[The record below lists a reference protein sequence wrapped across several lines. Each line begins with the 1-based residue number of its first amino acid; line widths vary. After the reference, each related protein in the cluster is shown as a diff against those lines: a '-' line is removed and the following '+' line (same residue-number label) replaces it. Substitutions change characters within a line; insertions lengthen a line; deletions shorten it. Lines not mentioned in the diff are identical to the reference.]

1 MKILKLLNKKNFSI
15 LLLFFYISF
24 YYGIARGETV
34 DIWNLEKKK
43 NEDNNNKILIE
54 DGGLSDKEINKI
66 VKEAEANEDDVN
78 ESILSI
84 QSEKNTIE
92 VNEDEN
98 ISSKKINIVGI
109 YDPSENDLSMGMW
122 LNSNG
127 KMILEVIK
135 KIQKINLSDDAT
147 NILNI
152 ALLTNSYSPKKNITD
167 KEFLKIKNDW
177 LIKNNNLDL
186 IENYVSVNKNLE
198 DKSTLVQHY
207 VEYYLSRSD
216 ISKACKIFDE
226 INISNLD
233 TYNTKFKIYCLINS
247 NKKEEAQLNFD
258 LLKEIG
264 FKDKFFEKKFNYL
277 IGYDET
283 IDTEV
288 SETSLLNFH
297 LSHITNPD
305 FKFQPKITTSK
316 LIWKYLS
323 SSNLLENADII
334 DIEDEEKIFSIEKAT
349 NDKNYNESDLFS
361 IYERYMFNINQ
372 LLNAQDSYKILSNS
386 QARALIYQAILIN
399 KETSERIKLIQLLK
413 ELFIKDEITN
423 AFDVNLNKFLK
434 GLNEEEIPLN
444 YKNFYEL
451 NLRDNESKAKKIKFN
466 NKIIHQSKLLNY
478 FIEDSNKQKTEKNLE
493 STLKKFKRDKKYYFS
508 IKDIILI
515 ESLKADGIKISKKYE
530 NIYEKLDP
538 NIPYDIQILIKKGES
553 GLFLLRLV
561 EIIGADKFTDMDSE
575 TIYFIVT
582 ALNQLGIY
590 KLRNEILLKVLPLKV

>member
-1 MKILKLLNKKNFSI
+1 MKILKLLNKENFSI
-15 LLLFFYISF
+15 LLLFFYIF
-24 YYGIARGETV
+24 LYGEVKAETV
-34 DIWNLEKKK
+34 DIWNLEQKS
-43 NEDNNNKILIE
+43 NENNNNKILIE
-54 DGGLSDKEINKI
+54 N
-66 VKEAEANEDDVN
+66 DDDSS

-84 QSEKNTIE
+84 QSDKNTIE

-98 ISSKKINIVGI
+98 IISKKINIVGI
-109 YDPSENDLSMGMW
+109 YDPSENDLSMEMW
-122 LNSNG
+122 VNSNG
-127 KMILEVIK
+127 KMILEIIK

-177 LIKNNNLDL
+177 LIKHNNLDL
-186 IENYVSVNKNLE
+186 IENYVSINKNLE
-198 DKSTLVQHY
+198 NKSTLVQHY

-216 ISKACKIFDE
+216 TSRSCKIFDE

-277 IGYDET
+277 MGYDET

-288 SETSLLNFH
+288 SEASLLNFH

-305 FKFQPKITTSK
+305 FKFQPEINTSK

-334 DIEDEEKIFSIEKAT
+334 DIEDGEKIFSIEKAT
-349 NDKNYNESDLFS
+349 NDKNYSEDDLFS

-372 LLNAQDSYKILSNS
+372 LLNAQDSYKTLSNS

-399 KETSERIKLIQLLK
+399 KDTSERIKLIQLLK
-413 ELFIKDEITN
+413 ELFIKDEIEN
-423 AFDVNLNKFLK
+423 AFDISLNKFLK

-444 YKNFYEL
+444 YKSFYES
-451 NLRDNESKAKKIKFN
+451 NLKNNDSKVKKIKFN

-478 FIEDSNKQKTEKNLE
+478 FIEDFNKQKTEKNLE
-493 STLKKFKRDKKYYFS
+493 NTLKKFKRDKKYYFS

-575 TIYFIVT
+575 TIYFIIT
-582 ALNQLGIY
+582 ALNQLGIN